1 MLGNETF
8 SGERVR
14 YCKKPALYECHIKRE
29 EEKEAKKKRIASEG
43 DLRAI

>member
-29 EEKEAKKKRIASEG
+29 EEKEAKKNELPARGI
-43 DLRAI
+43 